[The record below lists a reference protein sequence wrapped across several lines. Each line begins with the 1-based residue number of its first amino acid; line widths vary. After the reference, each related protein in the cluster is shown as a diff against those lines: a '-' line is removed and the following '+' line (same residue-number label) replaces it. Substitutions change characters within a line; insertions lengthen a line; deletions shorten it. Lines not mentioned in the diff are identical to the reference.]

1 MMLSAEGM
9 PSLCLQQ
16 VGGFFICIVFRRRI
30 SYTELYST
38 LITSFHEKLKK
49 KKFKFYWY
57 VLLLYLGNVPFL
69 RADRDLIGDFQ
80 EIVSFVEAK
89 VWVLVTECM

>member
-16 VGGFFICIVFRRRI
+16 VGGFFICIVFGRRI

-38 LITSFHEKLKK
+38 LIMSFHEKLN
-49 KKFKFYWY
+49 WY

-69 RADRDLIGDFQ
+69 RADRDLLGDFQ

>member
-1 MMLSAEGM
+1 MKLSAEGM
-9 PSLCLQQ
+9 LSLCLQQ
-16 VGGFFICIVFRRRI
+16 VGVFFIFIVFGRRI

-38 LITSFHEKLKK
+38 LIMSFHEKLKK
-49 KKFKFYWY
+49 NICKFYWY

>member
-16 VGGFFICIVFRRRI
+16 VGGFFICIVFGRRI

-38 LITSFHEKLKK
+38 LIMSFHEELKK
-49 KKFKFYWY
+49 K
-57 VLLLYLGNVPFL
+57 N
-69 RADRDLIGDFQ
+69 
-80 EIVSFVEAK
+80 
-89 VWVLVTECM
+89 